1 MAEAAAALVSIEREL
16 AVLAAGSA
24 DPLLLSTKE
33 ADRAEAAAQLER
45 RMAAM
50 QAVLAS
56 RRSASQPVAPPPP
69 AMEPTLEIS
78 AGAEIL
84 IQVRCNACV
93 CDNAV

>member
-1 MAEAAAALVSIEREL
+1 MAEAAAALVSIERT
-16 AVLAAGSA
+16 LAAMAAGES
-24 DPLLLSTKE
+24 DPLLMSTKE

-56 RRSASQPVAPPPP
+56 RRSTSQPVAPPPP
-69 AMEPTLEIS
+69 TMEPTLEIS

-84 IQVRCNACV
+84 IQVCCFYHCNYL
-93 CDNAV
+93 